1 MNMYS
6 KNNSK
11 ITDKYIVNII
21 TDTSRAYYTPC
32 EIQSVVI
39 TASFTAWV
47 MVTVVVV
54 ISVVVL
60 VVAVIM
66 IGAVI
71 DTSAIGMR
79 AGVLI
84 SNVAV
89 DLDALT
95 DIKRGVSTNINVDV
109 LVDENVKTFVAVL
122 AALEFDM
129 LEGFR
134 C

>member
-1 MNMYS
+1 M
-6 KNNSK
+6 
-11 ITDKYIVNII
+11 NII
-21 TDTSRAYYTPC
+21 TDTSRAIYTPC

-39 TASFTAWV
+39 AASLTAWV

-54 ISVVVL
+54 ISVVGL
-60 VVAVIM
+60 VVAVVM

-71 DTSAIGMR
+71 GTFVKVLAIDMR

-84 SNVAV
+84 SNVAF
-89 DLDALT
+89 DLDVLT

-109 LVDENVKTFVAVL
+109 GMLVDENVNVFTGVPT
-122 AALEFDM
+122 ALEFDM
-129 LEGFR
+129 LEEFR

>member
-1 MNMYS
+1 
-6 KNNSK
+6 
-11 ITDKYIVNII
+11 
-21 TDTSRAYYTPC
+21 
-32 EIQSVVI
+32 
-39 TASFTAWV
+39 

-54 ISVVVL
+54 ISVMVL
-60 VVAVIM
+60 VVAVVM

-71 DTSAIGMR
+71 DTFVEVLAIDMR

-95 DIKRGVSTNINVDV
+95 DIIRGVSTNINVDV
-109 LVDENVKTFVAVL
+109 GMLVDENVNVFIGVL
-122 AALEFDM
+122 TALEFDM
-129 LEGFR
+129 LEEFR